1 MNNPS
6 IKHSGRVVGLQERR
20 LGRAV
25 LRTYRT
31 HTDIDDL
38 VPNDQQPRMGPKEDV
53 ELQRQIEANQAIFE
67 PLLVE
72 PHPDLP
78 NKFRIID
85 GDRRW
90 TNSKVLVDQGK
101 DQYRQVPVEVTDRTL
116 SDEERLRVWIY
127 IHRQR
132 KEWDAKEK
140 EMVAYRLVELAGR
153 ASAASILGITV
164 RELDKL
170 VGIYEVSEKFAG
182 LQEPGASIT
191 WAREL
196 MGLSKKLLTPPV
208 MDAVVKKVNKKQL
221 TNSKDLRKLRKILR
235 DPVAKDHFLKPDGD
249 IETSLLRVAPPAK
262 KRDGLEGE
270 LDSILTAV
278 KNVPWTVLEELK
290 GNGAILKKLNDAEA
304 VLRSLRK
311 NLSTVEII
319 MTNKRDPK
327 VVERFLKKEGLTK
340 IPKGKEVDH
349 KVPLKDGGSD
359 SVRNLQLLTEKQ
371 HAEKTAR
378 EARARAKKN

>member
-1 MNNPS
+1 MS
-6 IKHSGRVVGLQERR
+6 KHPAGSAGRAQVVGLQERR

-31 HTDIDDL
+31 QADIDDL
-38 VPNDQQPRMGPKEDV
+38 VPNDQQPRLGPKEDI
-53 ELQRQIEANQAIFE
+53 ELQRQIDANEGIFE

-72 PHPDLP
+72 PHPELP

-90 TNSKVLVDQGK
+90 TNSKVLVEQGK
-101 DQYRQVPVEVTDRTL
+101 EQYRRVPTEVTDRTL

-132 KEWDAKEK
+132 KEWDTKEK

-170 VGIYEVSEKFAG
+170 VSIYEVSAKFTG
-182 LQEPGASIT
+182 LREPGAAIT

-196 MGLSKKLLTPPV
+196 MGVSKNLLTPAV
-208 MDAVVKKVNKKQL
+208 MDAVIDKVNKKRI

-235 DPVAKDHFLKPDGD
+235 DPVAKDNFLTPNGD
-249 IETSLLRVAPPAK
+249 IDSALLRVAPPTK
-262 KRDGLEGE
+262 KPAGLAGD
-270 LDSILTAV
+270 LDSIMEAM
-278 KNVPWTVLEELK
+278 KGVPWTALEELK
-290 GNGAILKKLNDAEA
+290 GNPEILKKIDDAEA
-304 VLRSLRK
+304 LIKSLR
-311 NLSTVEII
+311 NSLS
-319 MTNKRDPK
+319 
-327 VVERFLKKEGLTK
+327 
-340 IPKGKEVDH
+340 
-349 KVPLKDGGSD
+349 S
-359 SVRNLQLLTEKQ
+359 
-371 HAEKTAR
+371 
-378 EARARAKKN
+378 